1 VLLSEWKAAALAGR
15 APVDALLRKQ
25 YAADSIKSE
34 SGESRN
40 VTFTISTGAVDRD
53 RDTVK
58 VEGWRTDAYRKNPVV
73 LWAHDSRSLTL
84 ARADFIGTSS
94 GQLRATARFAAPGK
108 DYDPAGWPSDHPSPE
123 TVMLMLRGGFLN
135 ATSVGFIPMKS
146 MWNDER
152 GGFDFAEQELL
163 EFSIVPV
170 PANPEALIDAKA
182 AGIDVSAFRGWAERI
197 LDGVAGA
204 GLWVPRAQAEAAFK
218 LLSEPR
224 VTVKVEQGALV
235 AEAMVVALDKAG
247 RRISAAN
254 EERLRNALTNIE
266 TSAEGIGA
274 AAEAIEEVL
283 DLATPAQGDEPDDAG
298 DAGDA
303 GKTPPEPTLKLRPDT
318 EPRFAITAE
327 EVRGAV
333 VAAAEEAVRAEIRRH
348 TGRLD

>member
-1 VLLSEWKAAALAGR
+1 MLLSEWKAAALAGH

-34 SGESRN
+34 GGESRN

-84 ARADFIGTSS
+84 ARADFIGTTA
-94 GQLRATARFAAPGK
+94 GQLKATARFAAPGK

-182 AGIDVSAFRGWAERI
+182 AGIDVSGFRGWAERI
-197 LDGVAGA
+197 LDGVVGA

-218 LLSEPR
+218 VLSEPR
-224 VTVKVEQGALV
+224 VAVPSSIVQAFGIALS
-235 AEAMVVALDKAG
+235 KAG

-298 DAGDA
+298 EAGM
-303 GKTPPEPTLKLRPDT
+303 TPAETTLKLRPDT
-318 EPRFAITAE
+318 EPRYAITAA

-333 VAAAEEAVRAEIRRH
+333 VAAAEEAVRAEVRRH